1 MTESNP
7 ERWRLDGRKAI
18 VTGATKG
25 IGRAIAEELLRLGA
39 EVLIVARNESEIETA
54 LAGWRENGFTNARGI
69 AADVAEKSG
78 REKIFAEF
86 ENKFGGALDILVNNV
101 GTNIRKKA
109 LEYTEEEYLRLFN
122 TNVASVWEM
131 SRAAHAF
138 LQAGEAGGAI
148 VNITSVAGIIAL
160 RTGAIYAM
168 TKAALNQLTKNLA
181 VEWAAN
187 NIRINSVA
195 PWFTRTPLTEG
206 VLSNEEFL
214 ENILKHTPLNRIAE
228 PAEVAGLVAFLC
240 LPAAS
245 FITGQTIAADG
256 GFLAQ
261 GL

>member
-1 MTESNP
+1 MKHSK
-7 ERWRLDGRKAI
+7 RWRLDGRKAI

-25 IGRAIAEELLRLGA
+25 IGRAVAEELLELGA
-39 EVLIVARNESEIETA
+39 ETLIVARSESDVENLIREWRG
-54 LAGWRENGFTNARGI
+54 AGYEKSFGI
-69 AADVAEKSG
+69 TADVATERG
-78 REKIFAEF
+78 RETIFAEA
-86 ENKFGGALDILVNNV
+86 EKVFGGKLDVLVNNV

-109 LEYTEEEYLRLFN
+109 LEYTEEEFLRLFN

-131 SRAAHAF
+131 SCRAHEY
-138 LQAGEAGGAI
+138 LKTSDGGSASI

-181 VEWAAN
+181 VEWAN
-187 NIRINSVA
+187 DKIRVNSVA
-195 PWFTRTPLTEG
+195 PWFTRTPLTET
-206 VLSNEEFL
+206 VLSNPEFL
-214 ENILKHTPLNRIAE
+214 QNVLAHTPLNRVAE
-228 PAEVAGLVAFLC
+228 PEEVAALVAFLC

-245 FITGQTIAADG
+245 YLTGQTIAADG